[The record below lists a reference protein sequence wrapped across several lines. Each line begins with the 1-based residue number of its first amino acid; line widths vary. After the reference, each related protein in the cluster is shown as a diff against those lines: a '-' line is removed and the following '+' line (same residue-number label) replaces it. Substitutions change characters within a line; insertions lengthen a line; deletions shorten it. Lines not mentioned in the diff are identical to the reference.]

1 MKTDIHL
8 IQVVIVT
15 NDFLFFGKE
24 LNYDDD
30 SQLLKLVEAYCSL
43 TARSRQTVKSGKQF
57 PMLKFG

>member
-1 MKTDIHL
+1 MI
-8 IQVVIVT
+8 
-15 NDFLFFGKE
+15 FCFFGKE

-57 PMLKFG
+57 RMLKFG